1 MRTSRRSAIDPFRVM
16 EVMAAA
22 ERRASDGTR
31 VFHLE
36 VGQPSTPAPA
46 LVRQAAHEAIDGQR
60 LGYSNPF
67 GLLAL
72 RQRIRSYYQERHQLD
87 VPIEQIAV
95 TAGASAGFI
104 LAMLAGFD
112 AGQRI
117 GLAEPGYAAYRN
129 IIPALDLELVS
140 IPVGPSNRYV
150 PTPGD
155 LEQAGHLDG
164 LVLASPANPTG
175 TIMTAAEQAS
185 LVAACRDGQVN
196 LVADEIYHHITYGI
210 EAPAMLAETRD
221 CIVVQSFSKY
231 YSMTGWR
238 LGWMVMPPEMVEP
251 ITRLAQNLFICPP
264 VLSQHA
270 AIAAFDATDE
280 LEDNVKRYARNRQ
293 IVLAGLTEAG
303 LTDVAPADGAFYA
316 WVNIESLDLTSTE
329 LSALWLRDISVAVT
343 PGLDF
348 DGTDGDR
355 HIRISY
361 AESTADVGEAM
372 SRIVEWVSQRSQI

>member
-1 MRTSRRSAIDPFRVM
+1 
-16 EVMAAA
+16 MAAA

-280 LEDNVKRYARNRQ
+280 LEDNVERYARNRQ
-293 IVLAGLTEAG
+293 IVLAGLAEAG
-303 LTDVAPADGAFYA
+303 LADVAPADGAFYA
-316 WVNIESLDLTSTE
+316 WVNIESLNLTSTE